1 MAKTVIITGASRG
14 IGAATAKKFAQNKY
28 NVVVCYNKNKDK
40 AILLEKEL
48 YSLGANSVLLV
59 QADVSMPSECK
70 KIIEKTI
77 EQYKSVNVLVNNAG
91 ISLTGLLIDMRD
103 SDILKLINTNL
114 NSCVFLSKEVLKH
127 MLSNHSG
134 AIVNVSSMWGINGA
148 SCESV
153 YSASKGGIVSFTK
166 ALAKEVGLSGVR
178 VNAVAPGVIDTD
190 MNGCYSKEDIKELE
204 AKTALG
210 RMGRKEEVA
219 DVIYYLASDASS
231 FVTGQCIKVDG
242 CFD

>member
-77 EQYKSVNVLVNNAG
+77 EQYKSVDVLVNNAG
-91 ISLTGLLIDMRD
+91 ISLTGLLIDMSD

-153 YSASKGGIVSFTK
+153 YSASKGGIVAFTK

-190 MNGCYSKEDIKELE
+190 MNKCYSKKDIQELE
-204 AKTALG
+204 EKTALG
-210 RMGRKEEVA
+210 RMGKPEEVA

-231 FVTGQCIKVDG
+231 FVTGQCITVDG